1 MLFRSFFMIFKGS
14 AVALV
19 TPFDENGNVNFD
31 KIKELV
37 DFQIENGTDAIVACG
52 TTGEASTMNDEE
64 HLAAIKAIIDAAD
77 KRVPVIAGTGGND
90 TAHSIYLSQEAEK
103 LGADALLI
111 ITPYYNKANKSGL
124 RKHFVSIANSVK
136 LPIILYNVPSRTK
149 VNIPP
154 ALVADLARN
163 VDNIVALKEA
173 CGDLAQVAEVC
184 RLVPDDFAVYS
195 GNDDSILP
203 LLSLGG
209 SGVIS
214 VLANVCP
221 RETHDLV
228 AKFFEGDIEGS
239 RKLQLGMKPL
249 IDALFIEVNPV
260 PVKTAVNLLGFNVGD
275 LRLPL
280 AEMEEEDLEVL
291 KRELVNWGLKIQE
304 ATC

>member
-1 MLFRSFFMIFKGS
+1 MIFKGS

-19 TPFDENGNVNFD
+19 TPFDENGNINFE

-37 DFQIENGTDAIVACG
+37 EFQIANGTDAIVACG

-64 HLAAIKAIIDAAD
+64 HLSAIKAIVDAVD

-90 TAHSIYLSQEAEK
+90 TAHSIYMSQEAEK
-103 LGADALLI
+103 LGADALLV

-154 ALVADLARN
+154 ALVADLANN

-184 RLVPDDFAVYS
+184 RLVPEGFAVYS

-203 LLSLGG
+203 LLSVGG

-214 VLANVCP
+214 VLANICP

-228 AKFFEGDIEGS
+228 AKFMEGDIEGS

-260 PVKTAVNLLGFNVGD
+260 PVKTAVNLMGFEVGN

-280 AEMEEEDLEVL
+280 AEMEEQNLEVL

>member
-1 MLFRSFFMIFKGS
+1 MIFKGS

-19 TPFDENGNVNFD
+19 TPFDEDGNVNFE

-37 DFQIENGTDAIVACG
+37 EFQISNGTDAIVACG
-52 TTGEASTMNDEE
+52 TTGEASTLNDEE
-64 HLAAIKAIIDAAD
+64 HLAAIKAIVDAVN

-90 TAHSIYLSQEAEK
+90 TAHSIYMSQEAEK
-103 LGADALLI
+103 LGADALLV

-136 LPIILYNVPSRTK
+136 LPIILYNVPSRTN

-184 RLVPDDFAVYS
+184 RLVPEDFAVYS

-209 SGVIS
+209 SGIIS
-214 VLANVCP
+214 VLANICP
-221 RETHDLV
+221 KETHDLV
-228 AKFFEGDIEGS
+228 AKFMEGDLEGS
-239 RKLQLGMKPL
+239 RKLQLDMKPL

-260 PVKTAVNLLGFNVGD
+260 PVKTAINLIGLNAGS

-280 AEMEEEDLEVL
+280 AEMEEQNLEVL

>member
-1 MLFRSFFMIFKGS
+1 MIFKGS
-14 AVALV
+14 AVALI
-19 TPFDENGNVNFD
+19 TPFDENGKVNFE

-37 DFQIENGTDAIVACG
+37 EFQIKNGTDAIVACG
-52 TTGEASTMNDEE
+52 TTGEASTMSDEE
-64 HLAAIKAIIDAAD
+64 HLSAIKAIIDAVD
-77 KRVPVIAGTGGND
+77 KRIPVIAGTGGND
-90 TAHSIYLSQEAEK
+90 TAHSIYMSQEAEK
-103 LGADALLI
+103 LGADALLV

-154 ALVADLARN
+154 ALVADLANN

-173 CGDLAQVAEVC
+173 CGDLAQVTEVC
-184 RLVPDDFAVYS
+184 RLVPEGFAVYS

-203 LLSLGG
+203 LLSVGG

-214 VLANVCP
+214 VLANICP

-228 AKFFEGDIEGS
+228 AKFMEGDIEGS

-260 PVKTAVNLLGFNVGD
+260 PVKTAANLMGFNVGD

-280 AEMEEEDLEVL
+280 AEMEDKNLEVL

>member
-1 MLFRSFFMIFKGS
+1 MIFKGS

-214 VLANVCP
+214 VLAKVCP

>member
-1 MLFRSFFMIFKGS
+1 MIFKGS

-214 VLANVCP
+214 VLANVCQI
-221 RETHDLV
+221 ETHDLV
-228 AKFFEGDIEGS
+228 AKLFEGDIEVS

>member
-1 MLFRSFFMIFKGS
+1 MIFKGS
-14 AVALV
+14 AVALI
-19 TPFDENGNVNFD
+19 TPFDENGNINFE

-37 DFQIENGTDAIVACG
+37 EFQIENGTDAIVACG
-52 TTGEASTMNDEE
+52 TTGEASTMSDEE
-64 HLAAIKAIIDAAD
+64 HLAAIKAIIDAVD
-77 KRVPVIAGTGGND
+77 KRIPVIAGTGGND

-154 ALVADLARN
+154 ALVADLGRN
-163 VDNIVALKEA
+163 VENIVAIKEA

-184 RLVPDDFAVYS
+184 RLVPEGFAVYS

-203 LLSLGG
+203 LLSVGG

-214 VLANVCP
+214 VLANICP

-228 AKFFEGDIEGS
+228 AKFMEGDIEGS

-280 AEMEEEDLEVL
+280 AEMEEQNLEIL
-291 KRELVNWGLKIQE
+291 KRELINWGLKVQE

>member
-1 MLFRSFFMIFKGS
+1 MIFKGS

-163 VDNIVALKEA
+163 VKNIVGLKEA

-184 RLVPDDFAVYS
+184 RLVPEDFAVYS